1 MKTIFGPGIESA
13 LEGLA
18 VKKHYRSPQPR
29 RETSAGSFQCE
40 APALK
45 FFWPEPS
52 GALFLFELR
61 FFEVEHDLE
70 PP

>member
-1 MKTIFGPGIESA
+1 MGM
-13 LEGLA
+13 
-18 VKKHYRSPQPR
+18 VKKNYRSLQPR

-40 APALK
+40 APALN

>member
-40 APALK
+40 APALN
-45 FFWPEPS
+45 FFGQS
-52 GALFLFELR
+52 LQVR
-61 FFEVEHDLE
+61 CSSSS
-70 PP
+70 